1 MTEQKER
8 GEDSG
13 GELWTSSWEQQCL
26 DELDSEPNLDDRLP
40 QERQF
45 AVDKLWYSFQ
55 TCASAV
61 THLYKLER
69 LTGQSNALPLWLA
82 FQNAASSV
90 TKMYKDSLEAH
101 RGSIE
106 LGTQIGYQRRT
117 RDIVG
122 WVKKRRRFIKREDLL
137 AFLCGKAPPPRIR
150 PSQMGRSS
158 AERSSPRSH
167 TQSHD
172 VVGHSVET
180 TDDLQPFREALA
192 LQGLNGAMANVGVS
206 QSPPHH
212 SHSRRRHGNVL
223 DLFPDELF
231 AHPDSRKRNTS
242 PNDVHMDSP
251 SHKRNRLL

>member
-1 MTEQKER
+1 MSEQKER
-8 GEDSG
+8 GDDSG
-13 GELWTSSWEQQCL
+13 GEFRTSSWEQQCL
-26 DELDSEPNLDDRLP
+26 DELDSEPNLDERLP
-40 QERQF
+40 LERQY
-45 AVDKLWYSFQ
+45 AADQLWYSFQ
-55 TCASAV
+55 ACASAV

-69 LTGQSNALPLWLA
+69 LSSPSNALPLWLA

-90 TKMYKDSLEAH
+90 TKMYKDSIEAH
-101 RGSIE
+101 RKTSE
-106 LGTQIGYQRRT
+106 FGTQMGHQRRT

-122 WVKKRRRFIKREDLL
+122 WVKKRRRYIKREDLL

-150 PSQMGRSS
+150 QSPMGRSLS
-158 AERSSPRSH
+158 DRASPRSH

-172 VVGHSVET
+172 VGHSVEA

-231 AHPDSRKRNTS
+231 AHPDTRKRNPS
-242 PNDVHMDSP
+242 PSDVHMDSP